1 MVKKILAL
9 LIIGLLASHAVF
21 GAPLTADQKTK
32 VEGQVKKFLPLGS
45 DPFII
50 AAVKGYN
57 AKAPAE
63 GKGMTQAK
71 WKGLSVL
78 SNEVKFFS
86 KNALAEYLKTKRT
99 DAVAECFVS
108 IADGT
113 KAAFF
118 SKTTSWSHKGA
129 AKHDSPM
136 VNKNWMGE
144 SEMDESTGKVL
155 VQVSFPVLDAGKPIG
170 SVVIGLDLSKF

>member
-1 MVKKILAL
+1 
-9 LIIGLLASHAVF
+9 
-21 GAPLTADQKTK
+21 
-32 VEGQVKKFLPLGS
+32 
-45 DPFII
+45 
-50 AAVKGYN
+50 
-57 AKAPAE
+57 
-63 GKGMTQAK
+63 MTQAK
-71 WKGLSVL
+71 WKSLSVL

-118 SKTTSWSHKGA
+118 AKTTSWSHKGA
-129 AKHDSPM
+129 AKHDNPM
-136 VNKNWMGE
+136 ANKTWMGE
-144 SEMDESTGKVL
+144 SDMDESTGKVL
-155 VQVSFPVLDAGKPIG
+155 VQISFPVLDAGKPIG

>member
-1 MVKKILAL
+1 MAKKVIAL
-9 LIIGLLASHAVF
+9 LIITLLASYAAF

-32 VEGQVKKFLPLGS
+32 VEGQLKKFLPLGS
-45 DPFII
+45 DPKVV
-50 AAVKGYN
+50 AAVKEYN
-57 AKAPAE
+57 AKPPAE

-78 SNEVKFFS
+78 GNEVKFFS
-86 KNALAEYLKTKRT
+86 RNALAEYLKTKRT

-129 AKHDSPM
+129 AKHDVPM
-136 VNKNWMGE
+136 TNKTWTGE

-155 VQVSFPVLDAGKPIG
+155 VQVSFPVLDGGKPIG
-170 SVVIGLDLSKF
+170 SLVIGLDLSKF